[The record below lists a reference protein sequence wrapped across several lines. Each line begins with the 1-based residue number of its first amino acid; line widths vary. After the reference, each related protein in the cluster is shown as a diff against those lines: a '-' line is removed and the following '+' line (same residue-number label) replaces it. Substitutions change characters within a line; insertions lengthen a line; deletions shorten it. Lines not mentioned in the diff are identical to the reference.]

1 MSTLDAATHDTV
13 LGIVATLKDDAGPL
27 LPVLHAVQHALGYVP
42 PDAVPLIANGLNLSR
57 AEVHG
62 VITFYHYFRDTP
74 PGRHVIQIC
83 RAESCKAMD
92 GAALEAHVKAHLGVD
107 FHETTASGAF
117 KVEPVYCLG
126 NCACSPAIR
135 IDDEIHG
142 MVDARVLAALLE
154 DLRIQVIEV
163 R

>member
-107 FHETTASGAF
+107 FHETTASGALT
-117 KVEPVYCLG
+117 VEPVYCLG
-126 NCACSPAIR
+126 NCACSPAV
-135 IDDEIHG
+135 
-142 MVDARVLAALLE
+142 MVDGRLYGRVTPARFDAIVADWE
-154 DLRIQVIEV
+154 QR
-163 R
+163 